1 MKRDNGA
8 FYNNADQKNG
18 KAEPLPWNGTKKKQP
33 HTLKV
38 HERNMFREMIR
49 RKKHRVKR

>member
-18 KAEPLPWNGTKKKQP
+18 KAEPLPWNGTKKNN
-33 HTLKV
+33 L
-38 HERNMFREMIR
+38 IR
-49 RKKHRVKR
+49 KEFMKEICLEK